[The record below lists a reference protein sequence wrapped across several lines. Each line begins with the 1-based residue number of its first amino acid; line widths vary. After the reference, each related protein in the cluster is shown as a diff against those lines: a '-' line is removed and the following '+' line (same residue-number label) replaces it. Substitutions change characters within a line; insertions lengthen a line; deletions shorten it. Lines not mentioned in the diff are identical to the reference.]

1 MSDDVIAIHAR
12 IEGKVQRVWYR
23 NWTVENATRRGLT
36 GWVRNRN
43 DGTVEAV
50 FCGPKVQVDDMVKAC
65 WDGPPK
71 ANVTNI
77 VSEACD
83 FPTEPGFAERETV

>member
-1 MSDDVIAIHAR
+1 MSDDLIAVHAR

-23 NWTVENATRRGLT
+23 NWTVENATRRGLA
-36 GWVRNRN
+36 GWVRNLP

-50 FCGPKVQVDDMVKAC
+50 FAGPKAQVDDMVKAC

-77 VSEACD
+77 V
-83 FPTEPGFAERETV
+83 TEPAEMPGEAGFRERETV